1 MSKARLMRGYFSG
14 SDFSREQDLD
24 VDDFL
29 ARAEQFLLS
38 SRTLPPGESSG
49 TRLGKIDGA

>member
-1 MSKARLMRGYFSG
+1 MRGYFSG